1 MHTHNKGSLNA
12 IDKEPNYPIDIGNIP
27 YLIDDINTIQQ

>member
-1 MHTHNKGSLNA
+1 MLTHNKGSLNA

-27 YLIDDINTIQQ
+27 YLIDYINTI

>member
-12 IDKEPNYPIDIGNIP
+12 IDKEPNYPIDIRNIP
-27 YLIDDINTIQQ
+27 YLIDDINTI